1 MIFTAYATDEDGKAE
16 TPPFS
21 TDFPT
26 SATVRMTGNG
36 FACQTEVEWSACPP
50 IFSLPRQISFLT
62 NYRQELWKIRI
73 ANPEL
78 DQLTRTF
85 EQQLRS
91 QIRNG
96 SLELSQSQLQ
106 TAMDLIDRYA
116 AKSDWPLQQGL
127 LQMKSSLKDPEFLRA
142 TEIYRN
148 EIDIWE
154 KPMERIRVVVADDHP
169 VVREGLIA
177 IINAQPDMLVVAA
190 AENGVEA
197 VEAYRTNR
205 PDVLLLDLVMPKMS
219 GQDAIGEIR
228 KTFRDARIIVM
239 TSFQGEEDIYRA
251 LHGGARAYLQ
261 KESPPKVLL
270 ETIRAVHAG
279 ERRIPSEIA
288 ERLAARIPSSDL
300 TTRESDVLKLIVN
313 GLSNKEIA
321 AQLHTT
327 EGTIKGY
334 VSNILIKLGVS
345 DRTQAATAAI
355 QRGIIHLEQ

>member
-1 MIFTAYATDEDGKAE
+1 ME
-16 TPPFS
+16 P
-21 TDFPT
+21 
-26 SATVRMTGNG
+26 
-36 FACQTEVEWSACPP
+36 
-50 IFSLPRQISFLT
+50 
-62 NYRQELWKIRI
+62 IRI
-73 ANPEL
+73 
-78 DQLTRTF
+78 
-85 EQQLRS
+85 
-91 QIRNG
+91 
-96 SLELSQSQLQ
+96 
-106 TAMDLIDRYA
+106 
-116 AKSDWPLQQGL
+116 
-127 LQMKSSLKDPEFLRA
+127 
-142 TEIYRN
+142 
-148 EIDIWE
+148 
-154 KPMERIRVVVADDHP
+154 VVADDHP

-197 VEAYRTNR
+197 VEAYRLNR

-239 TSFQGEEDIYRA
+239 TSFHGEEDIYRA

-261 KESPPKVLL
+261 KESPTKVLL

-279 ERRIPSEIA
+279 ERKIPSEIA

-334 VSNILIKLGVS
+334 VSNVLIKLGVS
-345 DRTQAATAAI
+345 DRTQAATAAL
-355 QRGIIHLEQ
+355 QRGIIHLE